1 MQLFYK
7 KMNYPILMADII
19 QSRQQEGS
27 GLMEAF
33 KKLVMQ
39 LNQSHRHALLSPLTI
54 TLGDEFQGVAKDLSA
69 ALQIVFACEEGI
81 IQQQLGIQMRFV
93 LVHGPIDTAIN
104 EERAHEMLGAGLTLA
119 RQQLNLLKKS
129 PSRFKMQFTEPAQ
142 PKENALNNGLFLYQS
157 LVDAW
162 KPKDWPAVSVLL
174 QEPDYK
180 LAAELLQIDKSSA
193 WRRKK
198 SLNIE
203 AYIRC
208 KELLMY
214 LLKTEN

>member
-1 MQLFYK
+1 
-7 KMNYPILMADII
+7 MNYPILMADII

-33 KKLVMQ
+33 KKLVLQ
-39 LNQSHRHALLSPLTI
+39 LNRSHQHELLSPLTI

-81 IQQQLGIQMRFV
+81 IQLQLGIQMRFV
-93 LVHGPIDTAIN
+93 LVHGQIDTAIN
-104 EERAHEMLGAGLTLA
+104 AERAHEMLGPGLTQA
-119 RQQLNLLKKS
+119 RQLLNALKKS
-129 PSRFKMQFTEPAQ
+129 PNRFALQLTDAQ
-142 PKENALNNGLFLYQS
+142 NQKETALNNGLFIYQS
-157 LVDAW
+157 LIDAW
-162 KPKDWPAVSVLL
+162 KPKDWSAVSVFF

-180 LAAELLQIDKSSA
+180 KSAELLQVDKSSA
-193 WRRKK
+193 WRRRK

-208 KELLMY
+208 KDLLQY
-214 LLKTEN
+214 TLQNGS